1 MDADRSG
8 IHIPVKLERTVEL
21 LAPAL
26 ARSSADGPAW
36 AVDAT
41 LGLGG
46 HAEALLRLGP
56 QVRLI
61 GIDRDPQ
68 ALELAASRLSFA
80 GPRAVLRHAVF
91 DELPEIL
98 AELSIPR
105 VSALLLDLGVS
116 SLQLDSLDRG
126 FAYSRDTPLD
136 MRMDQTAAR
145 SALDVVNGYTAKELA
160 RVFREYGEERFANR
174 IARAIVEGRSP
185 EPITSTVALA
195 ELVRNAIPAPARRE
209 GGHPAKR
216 VFQALRIEVNDE
228 LGVLARMMDRL
239 PGLLE
244 VGGRAVVLSYQ
255 SLEDRLVK
263 RAFAR
268 AASGDPDL
276 PPGLPI
282 IVPPPA
288 YRLLTRGAETADEA
302 EIAANGR
309 AAPVRLRALVREAA

>member
-1 MDADRSG
+1 M
-8 IHIPVKLERTVEL
+8 KLERTVEL
-21 LAPAL
+21 LALAL

-46 HAEALLRLGP
+46 HAEALWRLGP

-116 SLQLDSLDRG
+116 SLQLDSVDRG

-174 IARAIVEGRSP
+174 IARAIVE
-185 EPITSTVALA
+185 A
-195 ELVRNAIPAPARRE
+195 
-209 GGHPAKR
+209 
-216 VFQALRIEVNDE
+216 
-228 LGVLARMMDRL
+228 
-239 PGLLE
+239 
-244 VGGRAVVLSYQ
+244 
-255 SLEDRLVK
+255 
-263 RAFAR
+263 
-268 AASGDPDL
+268 
-276 PPGLPI
+276 
-282 IVPPPA
+282 
-288 YRLLTRGAETADEA
+288 
-302 EIAANGR
+302 
-309 AAPVRLRALVREAA
+309 AAPNRSRPPSRWPNWSATPSPHRPAARVDIPPNASSKPCASRSTTSWAFWRA